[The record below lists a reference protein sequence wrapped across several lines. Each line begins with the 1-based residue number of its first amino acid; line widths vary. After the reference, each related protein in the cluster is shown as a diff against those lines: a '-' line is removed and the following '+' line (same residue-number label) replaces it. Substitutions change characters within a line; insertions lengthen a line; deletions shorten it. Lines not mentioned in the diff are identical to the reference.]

1 MSQGT
6 DIEKALSLIIHDM
19 GAPLRAAT
27 YFTNRVR
34 KAGESQD
41 SASLE
46 RDLDML
52 QQSIVQAQDVLD
64 SVRGIRSILFHSAKS
79 VSFGLDDI
87 RLYLAFEF
95 SGADITFEVADQTVT
110 GCNHLINLAAKE
122 VVRNALTHS
131 DARRAHVKI
140 AHNDGELSV
149 IVRDSGPGIDPAFA
163 DRATAPFQVGTIE
176 KKRSGSKGMGLY
188 YAQLAVEKLNGKLSW
203 TQADDGFE
211 VSITCPMPA
220 G

>member
-1 MSQGT
+1 MNQGT

-19 GAPLRAAT
+19 GAPLRSAT
-27 YFTNRVR
+27 YFTNRSR

-41 SASLE
+41 SGSHE

-64 SVRGIRSILFHSAKS
+64 SVRGIRSILFHSAKG
-79 VSFGLDDI
+79 VSFALDDI
-87 RLYLAFEF
+87 RLHLAFQF
-95 SGADITFEVADQTVT
+95 SGADITFEVSDQTVT
-110 GCNHLINLAAKE
+110 GCDHLINLAAKA

-131 DARRAHVKI
+131 DARNAHVKI
-140 AHNDGELSV
+140 GYKDGDLSI
-149 IVRDSGPGIDPAFA
+149 IVRDKGPGIDPAFA

-176 KKRSGSKGMGLY
+176 KKRNGSKGMGLY
-188 YAQLAVEKLNGKLSW
+188 YAQLATEKLNGKLSW

-211 VSITCPMPA
+211 VAITCPMPA
-220 G
+220 V